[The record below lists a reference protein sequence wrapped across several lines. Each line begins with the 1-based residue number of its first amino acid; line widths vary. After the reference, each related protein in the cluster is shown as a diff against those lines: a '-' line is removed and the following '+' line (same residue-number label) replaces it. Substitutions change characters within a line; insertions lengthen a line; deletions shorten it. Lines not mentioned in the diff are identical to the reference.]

1 MDEKISDNRSGDQL
15 TDNGNRVTVVPVSK
29 TDRPGKAGPLEK
41 ELTKFQKLLAE
52 IAALE
57 TQSQQQKVLDE
68 EYHRLYSAKVQPVL
82 VDVAKAQL
90 VFVEQIESVF
100 NAGKFARNFEA
111 RFVDFVIPIL
121 EDASIYLADA
131 TAKLHNY
138 RVWQTS
144 LLKKETGVTETR
156 SNNES
161 GENNQDAHTSTFRNE
176 YKSNNNDNMEDFAGK
191 SISALYKELAKMIHP
206 DLEQDEDKREEKE
219 QMMKSLVDAKN
230 DEDLYAMLLMR
241 KQAMLLNN
249 TAATTSN
256 VFSLQDLK
264 SYNTLLKQKL
274 DALRRSIDKHFFSG
288 GGSHDNFFAKSK
300 KQLSPAKR
308 VKEDVRN
315 LRALQESLLHN
326 ARVISSSSQLKELLD
341 L

>member
-1 MDEKISDNRSGDQL
+1 MDEEISDYLSGDEL
-15 TDNGNRVTVVPVSK
+15 TDKGNRVTVVQGSK
-29 TDRPGKAGPLEK
+29 DDRSGNASPLEK

-52 IAALE
+52 IALLE
-57 TQSQQQKVLDE
+57 TQSQQQKLHDE
-68 EYHRLYSAKVQPVL
+68 EYHRLYTAKVHPVL
-82 VDVAKAQL
+82 LDVAKAQL
-90 VFVEQIESVF
+90 LFIEQIESVF
-100 NAGKFARNFEA
+100 NAGKFSKNVEV

-121 EDASIYLADA
+121 EDASIYFADA
-131 TAKLHNY
+131 IAKLHNY

-144 LLKKETGVTETR
+144 LRKKETGVTETR

-161 GENNQDAHTSTFRNE
+161 GEDQEEAHTSTFRNQ
-176 YKSNNNDNMEDFAGK
+176 YKSNNNDNIEDFAGK

-206 DLEQDEDKREEKE
+206 DLEQDEDKREAKE
-219 QMMKSLVDAKN
+219 QMMKALVDAKN
-230 DEDLYAMLLMR
+230 EDDLYAMLLMR
-241 KQAMLLNN
+241 KKAMILNN
-249 TAATTSN
+249 TAAATSN

-274 DALRRSIDKHFFSG
+274 EALRRSIDKHFTG
-288 GGSHDNFFAKSK
+288 VGSHDNLFAKSK

-308 VKEDVRN
+308 VKEDVKN

-341 L
+341 F